1 MSSIAVKL
9 DKATIVTQGIAVI
22 LGSWL
27 IAAGAYIEVPMWPVP
42 MTMQSLA
49 VLLIGGAYGLR
60 LASITT
66 AAYLAQGSL
75 GLPVFAGG
83 AGGPVHL
90 IGPTGGYLVGFIVCA
105 CIIAFLY
112 ERGFHKGWVRPALA
126 MTLGSVALMACGVLW
141 LSQYVGMEN
150 AIATG
155 LAPFT
160 GGMVVKAALALLIL
174 KGTDRFIR

>member
-1 MSSIAVKL
+1 MHSLTVKL
-9 DKATIVTQGIAVI
+9 DKANIVTQGIAII

-27 IAAGAYIEVPMWPVP
+27 IAAGAYIEVPMVPVP

-60 LASITT
+60 LASVTT

-83 AGGPVHL
+83 AAGPVHL
-90 IGPTGGYLVGFIVCA
+90 IGPTAGYLIGFIVCA
-105 CIIAFLY
+105 SIVAFMY
-112 ERGFHKGWVRPALA
+112 ERGFAKGWVRPAFAL
-126 MTLGSVALMACGVLW
+126 MLGSVALMVCGVIW
-141 LSQYVGMEN
+141 LAGFVGMDN

-155 LAPFT
+155 LMPFI

-174 KGTDRFIR
+174 KGVDHVIR